1 MKRNET
7 KKIKISIGARLVSM
21 IVVLLSISIIS
32 LGAVSYNHSKT
43 EMTNQF
49 IRNSEIISDKLN
61 QSLDSFLTNNEQN
74 LEMLSNNFN
83 VTDILSMP
91 SEEYIYLNNALKE
104 YQAAH
109 PDVQTVYLGTH
120 TKQMFLYPAVGLPA
134 DFDPTSRP
142 WYQDAVKAGKMI
154 WTPPYVDVG
163 TGKVVITVAKPVK
176 SSTGELTGVVGADIS
191 LDTFM
196 KIVQETKLGKE
207 GYFIIVDDKGKAVY
221 HKDSSQIGKTIP
233 VKELQDFLAKG
244 QDGTIEYTYNGVKKA
259 AIVDHNART
268 NWTIVGSFSESEIN
282 DSAAKIIRATVI
294 AGIIIGILAI
304 LMGTLATRVLI
315 TKSLASL
322 VKDLQ
327 SIGDGNFKVRCK
339 VKSNNE
345 IGELAS
351 TINHMVEQL
360 SNMMKNVMNI
370 SSSVASSSDSLAA
383 TAQQTNASTEE
394 VVRAIGEV
402 TEAANDQARGSDTGL
417 QKTTELA
424 DSIQM
429 VAASIEKMSD
439 EFSAANE
446 LNQKGID
453 TVKLLTEKT
462 EESNKSSQE
471 VGKVIFEVD
480 SSTKKIGAIIGTI
493 GQIASQTNLLALNA
507 SIEAARAG
515 DAGRG
520 FAVVADEI
528 RKLAE
533 QSSQAA
539 EQISALIQ
547 NIQAQSKVAVDTM
560 EGAKHVVIDQGR
572 AVKETE
578 EVFMRIS
585 RAIDMINSGIATIN
599 SQNHSMLEKKNV
611 ITAVMEN
618 IASASQQTAAS
629 TEEISASTEEQ
640 LAIVAEISRT
650 AEDLNALAQKLN
662 NEIKK
667 FEI

>member
-1 MKRNET
+1 MSGKRTNS
-7 KKIKISIGARLVSM
+7 IKFSIRVKLILL
-21 IVVLLSISIIS
+21 IVVLLSISITS
-32 LGAVSYNHSKT
+32 LGITSYNIAKK
-43 EMTNQF
+43 EMTDQF
-49 IRNSEIISDKLN
+49 INSSEMIGNKLN
-61 QSLDSFLTNNEQN
+61 QGLDEFLTSNEQN

-91 SEEYIYLNNALKE
+91 PEEYMYLNNALQN
-104 YQAAH
+104 YQEAH
-109 PDVQTVYLGTH
+109 PDIQTVYLGTH

-142 WYQDAVKAGKMI
+142 WYQEAVKAGKMI
-154 WTPPYVDVG
+154 WTEPYVDVG
-163 TGKVVITVAKPVK
+163 TGNVVVTVAKAVK
-176 SSTGELTGVVGADIS
+176 DSKGELTGVVGADIS
-191 LDTFM
+191 LDSFM
-196 KIVQETKLGKE
+196 KMIQDTKLGKE
-207 GYFIIVDDKGKAVY
+207 GYFFVTDLKGNVVY
-221 HKDSSQIGKTIP
+221 HKDSSLINKPIP
-233 VKELQDFLAKG
+233 VKELMDAATKAQEDVIRYK
-244 QDGTIEYTYNGVKKA
+244 YNGDKKVA
-259 AIVDHNART
+259 LIDPNKRLD
-268 NWTIVGSFSESEIN
+268 WIIIGSFSEAEIN
-282 DSAAKIIRATVI
+282 HSAGSIIQATIIYGLVI
-294 AGIIIGILAI
+294 GIIAIIVGILASTF
-304 LMGTLATRVLI
+304 MI
-315 TKSLASL
+315 TKSLSML
-322 VKDLQ
+322 VKDIQ
-327 SIGDGNFKVRCK
+327 AIGSGNFKVRSR
-339 VKSNNE
+339 VKSKDE
-345 IGELAS
+345 IGELSS
-351 TINHMVEQL
+351 TINHMVDQL
-360 SNMMKNVMNI
+360 STMMKNVMNI
-370 SSSVASSSDSLAA
+370 SSSVAASSDSLAA

-402 TEAANDQARGSDTGL
+402 TEAANDQARGTDIGL

-424 DSIQM
+424 DGIQM
-429 VAASIEKMSD
+429 VAQSIDTMASKFSEASD
-439 EFSAANE
+439 
-446 LNQKGID
+446 LNKKGID

-462 EESNKSSQE
+462 EENNKAAE
-471 VGKVIFEVD
+471 AVGKVIIEVD
-480 SSTKKIGAIIGTI
+480 GSTKKIGAIIGTI

-547 NIQAQSKVAVDTM
+547 DIQEQSKVAVETM
-560 EGAKHVVIDQGR
+560 EGTRNITVYQNL

-578 EVFMRIS
+578 DVFKQIS
-585 RAIDMINSGIATIN
+585 EGIENISSVLTNINSHN
-599 SQNHSMLEKKNV
+599 DNMLKGKNE

-650 AEDLNALAQKLN
+650 AEDLNTLAQKLN
-662 NEIKK
+662 SEIKK